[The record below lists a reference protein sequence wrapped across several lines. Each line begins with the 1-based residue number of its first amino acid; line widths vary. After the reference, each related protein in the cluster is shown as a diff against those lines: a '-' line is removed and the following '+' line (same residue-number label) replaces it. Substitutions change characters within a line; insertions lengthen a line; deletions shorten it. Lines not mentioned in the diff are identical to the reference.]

1 MKTPTGVLFLRAGI
15 VALILSAVV
24 ARAQEVIPALLPV
37 PSTWPRDA
45 RQNLTATREALEK
58 RLSDFQTEAGGFNA
72 KPAESQTAE
81 EYAALMK
88 KRGDYIA
95 DAKAFNK
102 EMVTT
107 RRALLAW
114 GVQRV
119 AVPMDAYVRRLGWSQ
134 DKRDWLRDA
143 LYKLDLDWD
152 PENPDAVR
160 QAWQDIRARGQDPA
174 IMRNAALVHGVEFPN
189 AGRQS
194 FQDCAVFAL
203 ANATERPYSLV
214 AALANELIRDGEWRE
229 ARERADPPKTI
240 EDGGLTGGEVILI
253 SGIYGEAEVI
263 PSAKFAQA
271 LSDGRPVMVGL
282 KVPGGGGHEAVLT
295 KAFPH
300 NGETWFEMMDSSQ
313 GPLERR
319 YLSRQELDTL
329 LRENGVVYHPAAGTV
344 APLLRDAGGP

>member
-1 MKTPTGVLFLRAGI
+1 MKTPALVLRLMAGLL
-15 VALILSAVV
+15 ALMLA
-24 ARAQEVIPALLPV
+24 AAPTWAQEVIPALLPV

-45 RQNLTATREALEK
+45 RQGLTAKREALEK
-58 RLSDFQTEAGGFNA
+58 RLSDFQTEAGAFNV
-72 KPAESQTAE
+72 KPAENQTDA

-95 DAKAFNK
+95 DAEAFNK
-102 EMVTT
+102 EMMTT

-119 AVPMDAYVRRLGWSQ
+119 AVPMDAYARRLGWSQ

-174 IMRNAALVHGVEFPN
+174 ITRDAAPVPGVEFPN

-214 AALANELIRDGEWRE
+214 AALAAEVIREGEWRE
-229 ARERADPPKTI
+229 ASERRDPSKTI
-240 EDGGLTGGEVILI
+240 EDLGLTGGEVILI
-253 SGIYGEAEVI
+253 AGIYGEAKVI
-263 PSAKFAQA
+263 PSTKFAQT
-271 LSDGRPVMVGL
+271 LGEGRPVMVGL
-282 KVPGGGGHEAVLT
+282 KVPGGGGHEVVLT
-295 KAFPH
+295 KSFAH
-300 NGETWFEMMDSSQ
+300 GGETWYEMMDSTQ
-313 GPLERR
+313 GSLERR
-319 YLSRQELDTL
+319 YLNAGELDTL
-329 LRENGVVYHPAAGTV
+329 LRENGVVYYPAAGTV